1 MKRNNTLTLFWRI
14 IIALFVAGTI
24 ILLYG
29 RNNVILGTALI
40 MFRWILMALGTF
52 FLYLSVIRRTSIY
65 IIVALTISL
74 GGTLIEYSF
83 NKFNEASLESG
94 ETSIDISLMTYN
106 VFFKNV
112 RPDSSISKIKTCN
125 PDILVVQE
133 LTPQWETKLAKTI
146 GRSYPYQSLLPLSG
160 THGIGVY
167 SKHPIMNTQ
176 LLDDDKHPYA
186 QAVTLMIDGKRIR
199 LFNVHLA
206 SPAIA
211 VEHPEDFIELFSAN
225 YEVRRK
231 QLGKLNLMANQAKHN
246 FDVQLLVG
254 DLNTIVY
261 EPIYRDLLNHWVN
274 LHDLAGNGWG
284 FNFPNSTKVGPVTT
298 LDYILIKGRAKGVGT
313 QVIEGGGSDHLAVSG
328 KIRI

>member
-1 MKRNNTLTLFWRI
+1 MLL
-14 IIALFVAGTI
+14 VAGTI

-40 MFRWILMALGTF
+40 MFRWILMALVTF
-52 FLYLSVIRRTSIY
+52 FLYLAVIRRTSIY
-65 IIVALTISL
+65 IIFALTISL

-83 NKFNEASLESG
+83 NKFIEASLESG

-160 THGIGVY
+160 THGIGVF

-176 LLDDDKHPYA
+176 LLDDDKHPY
-186 QAVTLMIDGKRIR
+186 
-199 LFNVHLA
+199 
-206 SPAIA
+206 S
-211 VEHPEDFIELFSAN
+211 SS
-225 YEVRRK
+225 
-231 QLGKLNLMANQAKHN
+231 
-246 FDVQLLVG
+246 DVN
-254 DLNTIVY
+254 D
-261 EPIYRDLLNHWVN
+261 
-274 LHDLAGNGWG
+274 
-284 FNFPNSTKVGPVTT
+284 
-298 LDYILIKGRAKGVGT
+298 
-313 QVIEGGGSDHLAVSG
+313 
-328 KIRI
+328 